1 MESCRHFHTT
11 KKGKRSIKAILQMA
25 NDGKRLFR
33 QTIKL
38 NGQQNRSSCSNCKL
52 TFKKKERKYSVYLQ
66 KKLAQKFFKTTKVK
80 CYNYHNENTNHRLF
94 VQTTKGGKK
103 ILI

>member
-52 TFKKKERKYSVYLQ
+52 TFKKKR
-66 KKLAQKFFKTTKVK
+66 
-80 CYNYHNENTNHRLF
+80 
-94 VQTTKGGKK
+94 KK
-103 ILI
+103 IFSISSKETGSKILQDNKSEMLQLS